1 MNRQRWRGF
10 TLVELLVVI
19 AIIGILVALL
29 LPAVQAAREAARRM
43 QCSNNCKQ
51 IGLAL
56 HNYHDVNKKFPKI
69 IWGAPDV
76 PGFEL
81 QSAGL
86 APPLP
91 FHHTWITAILP
102 YIEQQVLYDR
112 VNFRAPAWGQVHI
125 GTSLPM
131 LRCPTDASFS
141 SSAETHGIAWTNY
154 AGSEGYHWW
163 PDAIFG
169 PWNPWG
175 PMGWYKTGDVAGLF
189 APGKK
194 WRSLASIKDGT
205 SNTVI
210 VAERDA
216 MGYKNGPQ
224 LTSGT
229 GEVRMG
235 AGESVF
241 CSAFVATAIHGYAT
255 TDNNGWGFANVDN
268 TSPKPAGAWFRWA
281 PHSYAPTYLTA
292 WGINTDWEGAS
303 SVHAGGV
310 VNVIKGDAS
319 VSSVNDSTTYFL
331 WVNLN
336 GVNDTYESPMP
347 E

>member
-1 MNRQRWRGF
+1 MARQRWRGF

-69 IWGAPDV
+69 IWGVPDLPQYETGV
-76 PGFEL
+76 M
-81 QSAGL
+81 
-86 APPLP
+86 PLP
-91 FHHTWITAILP
+91 FHHTWLTAILP
-102 YIEQQVLYDR
+102 YCEQSVLYDR
-112 VNFRAPAWGQVHI
+112 INFRAPAWGQVHI

-131 LRCPTDASFS
+131 LRCPTDAAYS
-141 SSAETHGIAWTNY
+141 SSSETHGIAWTNY

-175 PMGWYKTGDVAGLF
+175 PMGWYKTGDVSGLF

-205 SNTVI
+205 SNTII

-216 MGYKNGPQ
+216 MGYKWGGFN
-224 LTSGT
+224 TSGT

-241 CSAFVATAIHGYAT
+241 CSAFVATAHAGWAT
-255 TDNNGWGFANVDN
+255 NEGGATRFANVDN
-268 TSPKPAGAWFRWA
+268 TGAKAAGAWHRA
-281 PHSYAPTYLTA
+281 SPHSFTPTYLTA
-292 WGINTDWEGAS
+292 WGINTEWPGAS

-319 VSSVNDSTTYFL
+319 VTNVNDATTYFL

-336 GVNDTYESPMP
+336 GVNDTYESPMSGD
-347 E
+347 